1 MEKFGAE
8 IEARKKKLG
17 KYLKRKGYASAVFLK
32 ETLETIPG
40 NYYYYGGR
48 LTSEE
53 YSAIIIG
60 TNGYSIAI
68 VSEYSVEKAQNSG
81 LYDKVYPVRQ
91 SFEELT
97 NTVVTL
103 AKKHFEGKIVFD
115 PSTICSYVSSA
126 IESKGL
132 INSISL
138 TDFVY
143 RQRSVKSE
151 YEISQMEKAIEITWN
166 ATENTASRIKEGIKA
181 SDIVKIFMKNI
192 GEKGVTPSFPVD
204 VRIRHGVDENEKE
217 SVIPDSFVTLDVG
230 IRLETGYLSDFGR
243 TLLYKPRKE
252 SLEIAKIAY
261 EIKREGLK
269 FFKPGMRGNEVKRKI
284 DATIEEFGFVSTHRP
299 GHQIG
304 LNVHEP
310 YGPNLSEGKENE
322 RRLDSGNVVTWEPGI
337 GLAKYGKS
345 KRFGF
350 AHIEDIVLIAQNPIL
365 LGNKPFELIY

>member
-1 MEKFGAE
+1 MEKFRAE
-8 IEARKKKLG
+8 IQARKKKLG
-17 KYLKRKGYASAVFLK
+17 KYLQSKGYASAVFLK

-91 SFEELT
+91 SFKELT
-97 NTVVTL
+97 SAVITL
-103 AKKHFEGKIVFD
+103 TKKHFEGRIVFD
-115 PSTICSYVSSA
+115 ASTTCSYVSSSM
-126 IESKGL
+126 ESKGL

-151 YEISQMEKAIEITWN
+151 YEISQIEKAIEVTWN
-166 ATENTASRIKEGIKA
+166 AIEDTASSIKEGMRV
-181 SDIVKIFMKNI
+181 SDIVKIFMKNV

-204 VRIRHGVDENEKE
+204 VRIRHGIDENEKE
-217 SVIPDSFVTLDVG
+217 SVAPDSFVTFDVG
-230 IRLETGYLSDFGR
+230 IRLETGYLSDLGR
-243 TLLYKPRKE
+243 TLLYKPKKE
-252 SLEIAKIAY
+252 SLELAKTAY

-269 FFKPGMRGNEVKRKI
+269 FLRPGMKGREAKRKI
-284 DATIEEFGFVSTHRP
+284 DAIIEKFGFVSTHRP

-322 RRLDSGNVVTWEPGI
+322 RMLDSGNVVTWEPGI
-337 GLAKYGKS
+337 GLGKYGKN
-345 KRFGF
+345 KRFGIV
-350 AHIEDIVLIAQNPIL
+350 HIEDMVLIAQNPIL
-365 LGNKPFELIY
+365 LGNKPFELI